1 MGRRAAVSVQAMRK
15 LHSAGVVPTK
25 QAFGI
30 GGGARAPHKGRLK
43 GDEGVDE
50 VGRAPRPSQH
60 SAALLSLQQRAEQT
74 EGADLSIGLRR
85 SSLGARCVAA
95 TCQPQRVQPPCVG
108 HVKPPRVTTDL

>member
-30 GGGARAPHKGRLK
+30 GGGARAPPKGRLK

-50 VGRAPRPSQH
+50 VGRAPLYLYLPCTFPVPSLYLLCTFPVPSLH
-60 SAALLSLQQRAEQT
+60 DLAARR
-74 EGADLSIGLRR
+74 GL
-85 SSLGARCVAA
+85 GEA
-95 TCQPQRVQPPCVG
+95 
-108 HVKPPRVTTDL
+108 